1 SDLAKRT
8 DQQTADR
15 MVAAGEDLASL
26 LEACPE
32 GRWDLLP
39 DGADAA
45 LASVRQTAENCRS
58 AVPGPKPGEAAGDP
72 QGASERQKT
81 LAALDEIADAAD
93 RMLSSYE
100 RAVTD
105 RLEIV
110 WMTVE
115 DRRGGSCES
124 RPSRWP
130 ASCARGS
137 SPSRRWSSPP
147 RH

>member
-1 SDLAKRT
+1 
-8 DQQTADR
+8 
-15 MVAAGEDLASL
+15 EDLASL

-100 RAVTD
+100 RAVAGA
-105 RLEIV
+105 REA
-110 WMTVE
+110 
-115 DRRGGSCES
+115 